1 MSNGYGRFFRKEQLE
16 SKAVVKDRV
25 AGSGVYKMNS
35 RLEETTGVK
44 GSGSEGTVGG
54 LGSRC

>member
-1 MSNGYGRFFRKEQLE
+1 MGGFSARNSWE

-25 AGSGVYKMNS
+25 AGSGVQKMNS